1 MRNTVLSALALAAAL
16 LSPILLS
23 PTAHGGEARAA
34 TVGPSGLPLPRFVSL
49 KASQANLRIGPG
61 TTYPVEWTY
70 VKRGLPLEI
79 IQEYDNWRR
88 VRDAD
93 GTEGWVS
100 QALLSGRRTAM
111 VAPWDAGQG
120 TLLDLRA
127 DASDAAP
134 AIARVEPGA
143 MGEVIACSGQ
153 WCRVDFSG
161 TKGWMEQSR
170 LWGVYPGEKVE
181 D

>member
-100 QALLSGRRTAM
+100 QALLSGRHGRSDRLQRTM
-111 VAPWDAGQG
+111 VPCRFLGHEGLDGTVQAVGRLSRRKSRELNAGPPAFTGNLYEKTCSCPHSALPRRALSCNRG
-120 TLLDLRA
+120 T
-127 DASDAAP
+127 
-134 AIARVEPGA
+134 
-143 MGEVIACSGQ
+143 
-153 WCRVDFSG
+153 
-161 TKGWMEQSR
+161 
-170 LWGVYPGEKVE
+170 
-181 D
+181 